1 MTHRVLWSN
10 IAILA
15 TDQITN
21 TTAEATFGSQ
31 APIPANP
38 ESLANAGRAFRL
50 QGFFAL
56 STAAASAGTLT
67 LRVKWGATN
76 LSASA
81 PILLPAGLSNAGGRF
96 DCLVQICATGASG
109 KIACQGF
116 GLVDN
121 AGSAQTFAWVNPGTG
136 AVGQVTVNT
145 QLAANLGVS
154 AQFSV
159 ASASNSITLTD
170 LLIEELA

>member
-1 MTHRVLWSN
+1 MSHRLLWSN
-10 IAILA
+10 TAVLA
-15 TDQITN
+15 TDQISN
-21 TTAEATFGSQ
+21 TAAEAVFGSQ
-31 APIPANP
+31 APFPANTD
-38 ESLANAGRAFRL
+38 SLVNGGRTFRL

-56 STAAASAGTLT
+56 STASTSAGTLT

-81 PILLPAGLSNAGGRF
+81 AISLPAGLSNVGGRF
-96 DCLVQICATGASG
+96 ECFVQICATGATG
-109 KIACQGF
+109 KISCQGF
-116 GLVDN
+116 GAFDN
-121 AGSAQTFAWVNPGTG
+121 AGSALTFAWVNLGTG
-136 AVGQVTVNT
+136 AAGQVTVNT

-159 ASASNSITLTD
+159 ASASNAITLTD